1 MMLHFPSSYKNSNS
15 SNFSIESGL
24 FLKLL
29 SDMKADFF
37 LCQVEL
43 QGQTAQVDRRF
54 AEWLVKYP
62 YSGFGVQ
69 GSRKSKRVRQR
80 GRLQTETQGSALALI
95 IWSSPGYHR
104 SALVQTDPFKSSSQS
119 YCFLLNSRSSPLL
132 IRAMGFK
139 NRAYKL
145 KCQ

>member
-29 SDMKADFF
+29 SDMKAYFF
-37 LCQVEL
+37 FQVEL

-80 GRLQTETQGSALALI
+80 GQL
-95 IWSSPGYHR
+95 
-104 SALVQTDPFKSSSQS
+104 
-119 YCFLLNSRSSPLL
+119 
-132 IRAMGFK
+132 
-139 NRAYKL
+139 
-145 KCQ
+145 